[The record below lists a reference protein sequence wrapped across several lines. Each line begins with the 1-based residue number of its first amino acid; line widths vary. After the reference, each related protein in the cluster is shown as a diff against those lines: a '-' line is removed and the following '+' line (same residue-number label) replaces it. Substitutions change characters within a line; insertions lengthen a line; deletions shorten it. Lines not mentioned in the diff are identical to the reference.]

1 MTRNNASQEKGE
13 KTRALILEAILDLPL
28 GASLRDVAA
37 RVGRHVNTV
46 GTHLGK
52 MKRTGHVEVVHRGY
66 KKRRVVV
73 PLRMRL
79 DDREREW
86 LKLGHI
92 TARAIV
98 VVARADGK
106 RVSSAEVAAALG
118 WNQAV
123 ARYHLQRA
131 REAGLVEA
139 RHGSGYTLPCAHP
152 LDRERA
158 GLDER
163 ALVAVR
169 YVVEQGRR
177 VSSWEVAR
185 AHEWTVACA
194 KYHLRKAVKAG
205 LLTVHD
211 EGRAGGYE
219 ATPGARLVNW
229 EKSAAGA

>member
-1 MTRNNASQEKGE
+1 MTRSDASQVKGDA
-13 KTRALILEAILDLPL
+13 TRALILESILDLPL

-37 RVGRHVNTV
+37 KVGRHVNTV
-46 GTHLGK
+46 RHHLGR
-52 MKRTGHVEVVHRGY
+52 MKKTGHLEVIRRGY
-66 KKRRVVV
+66 NKRRVVV
-73 PLRMRL
+73 PVRMRL
-79 DDREREW
+79 NDQEREW

-98 VVARADGK
+98 VVARAEGR
-106 RVSSAEVAAALG
+106 RVSSAEVAKALG

-131 REAGLVEA
+131 REAGFVEA

-163 ALVAVR
+163 AKVAVR
-169 YVVEQGRR
+169 YIVEQGRR
-177 VSSWEVAR
+177 VSSWEIAR
-185 AHEWTVACA
+185 VHDWTIRCA
-194 KYHLRKAVKAG
+194 KYHLNKAVKAG
-205 LLTVHD
+205 LLTVHNA
-211 EGRAGGYE
+211 GAAGGYE

-229 EKSAAGA
+229 EKSAATA